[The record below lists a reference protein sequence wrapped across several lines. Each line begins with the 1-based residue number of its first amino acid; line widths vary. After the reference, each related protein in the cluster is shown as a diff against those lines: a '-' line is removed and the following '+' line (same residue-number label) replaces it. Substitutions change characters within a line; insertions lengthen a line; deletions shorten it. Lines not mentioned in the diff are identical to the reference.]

1 MAIDVNSNKY
11 TFAFAAV
18 MVILVASLLAFASES
33 LKDKQKAN
41 VQIEKMQNI
50 LASVGHTPSV
60 EEAAATFS
68 AKVKRQIVL
77 NGNGLEETASD
88 RKAFDIDVQKDYR
101 GGLSKTYAQFRKGT
115 AEWEWDGLR
124 AALTGGGAAYP
135 LYEVETAKGETAYV
149 VPMVG
154 TGLWGPIWGYV
165 AVGPDG
171 TTVVGASFDHKT
183 ETPGLGAEINQPF
196 FQDPFIGKQLLN
208 ESGAFVGISVVK
220 GGAKGS
226 IHGVDAISGGTITS
240 NGVTEMLQR
249 TLQIYAP
256 FFAALKQASPADEE
270 VLEEEVLEEE
280 VDEEVEG

>member
-1 MAIDVNSNKY
+1 MAIDVNSNQY
-11 TFAFAAV
+11 TFGFAAV
-18 MVILVASLLAFASES
+18 MVVIVATVLAFTSES

-41 VQIEKMQNI
+41 VRIEKMQNI
-50 LASVGHTPSV
+50 LASVGYVPSV
-60 EEAAATFS
+60 EEAAAIFT

-88 RKAFDIDVQKDYR
+88 KKAFDIDVQKDYR
-101 GGLSKTYAQFRKGT
+101 GGLSKIYAQYREGT
-115 AEWEWDGLR
+115 TKWNWNGLR
-124 AALTGGGAAYP
+124 SALTDGGAVYP

-165 AVGPDG
+165 AVAVDG
-171 TTVVGASFDHKT
+171 STVVGASFDHKT

-196 FQDPFIGKQLLN
+196 FQEPFIGKQLLDN
-208 ESGAFVGISVVK
+208 SGNFVGISVVK

-256 FFAALKQASPADEE
+256 FFAALQQTSTTVTK
-270 VLEEEVLEEE
+270 VLEEEALDVAID
-280 VDEEVEG
+280 VVEG